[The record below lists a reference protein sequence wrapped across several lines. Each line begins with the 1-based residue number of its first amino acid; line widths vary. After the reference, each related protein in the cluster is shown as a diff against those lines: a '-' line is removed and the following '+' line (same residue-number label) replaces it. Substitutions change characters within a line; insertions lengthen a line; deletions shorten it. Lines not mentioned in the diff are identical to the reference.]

1 MEIKTTTNY
10 DLFSFIQGNREIDN
24 RHVNKLIKSI
34 KEQNIPTPIVVNEK
48 MEIVDGQHRFY
59 ALKALNMPIN
69 YIVIHG
75 VGLEEVQRLNTNK
88 KNWNNTDYAK
98 SYSNLNNPHY
108 AVYLAF
114 RERYGFSHTNTI
126 VLLSKGSTVN
136 MKGLFHTGLFV
147 VKDLEQAEKWAINI
161 ASIGKWYDGYKRTGF
176 IRAIVKLLRMDKK
189 LFSFDLLIKRISG
202 QSMKLTNQSTV
213 EDNYKM
219 IVNIYNYHTPKA
231 KKLPTYF

>member
-10 DLFSFIQGNREIDN
+10 ELFSFIQGNREIDN

-34 KEQNIPTPIVVNEK
+34 KEQNLPTPIVVNEK

-59 ALKALNMPIN
+59 AQKALQLPIN
-69 YIVIHG
+69 YIVING
-75 VGLEEVQRLNTNK
+75 IGLEEVQKLNTNK
-88 KNWNNTDYAK
+88 KNWANLDYAK
-98 SYSNLNNPHY
+98 SYARLNNPHY

-114 RERYGFSHTNTI
+114 REKYGFSHTNTL
-126 VLLSKGSTVN
+126 VLLSKGYTTN
-136 MKGLFHTGLFV
+136 ITGLFHNGLFI

-161 ASIGKWYDGYKRTGF
+161 SAIAKWYDGYKRTGF
-176 IRAIVKLLRMDKK
+176 IRAIVKLFKIDK
-189 LFSFDLLIKRISG
+189 FSFDLLIKRISG
-202 QSMKLTNQSTV
+202 QSMKLTNQATV

-219 IVNIYNYHTPKA
+219 LVNIYNYHTPKG